1 MGKYK
6 GPVCRLCRREGIKLF
21 LKGTKCYTE
30 KCPVAKRPFPP
41 GQHGKGKGR
50 FKISD
55 YGVQLRE
62 KQKAKRIYGLLE
74 RQFKFYFH
82 KAEKA
87 KGVTGEKLL
96 EFLERRLDN
105 VIFRLIFSLTRRQAR
120 QLVANGHVHVNNRK
134 VDRPSYQVKVGDVIQ
149 LKCKDKQKQRIKEII
164 ELSKDK
170 NVPGW
175 LKADFENLK
184 GEVVAIPK
192 REDVGF
198 PIKEQMIIELYSK

>member
-21 LKGTKCYTE
+21 LKGPRCISD
-30 KCPVAKRPFPP
+30 KCPVAKRPFAP
-41 GQHGKGKGR
+41 GQHGKTR
-50 FKISD
+50 FKLSD

-74 RQFKFYFH
+74 KQFKFCFH
-82 KAEKA
+82 KAERA

-105 VIFRLIFSLTRRQAR
+105 VIFRLLFALTRPQAR
-120 QLVANGHVHVNNRK
+120 QMVSNGQIYVNNRK
-134 VDRPSYQVKVGDVIQ
+134 IDRPSYLVKVGDAIQ
-149 LKCKDKQKQRIKEII
+149 LKCSERQKAKIKEMI
-164 ELSKDK
+164 ELSKDRNIPK
-170 NVPGW
+170 W
-175 LKADFENLK
+175 LKSDFENLK
-184 GEVVAIPK
+184 GEVIGIPT

-198 PIKEQMIIELYSK
+198 PIKEQLIVELYSK

>member
-1 MGKYK
+1 MAKYT
-6 GPVCRLCRREGIKLF
+6 GPVCRLCRRETIKLF

-30 KCPVAKRPFPP
+30 KCPVVKRPFAP
-41 GQHGKGKGR
+41 GQHGKSR
-50 FKISD
+50 RMKISD

-82 KAEKA
+82 KAERA

-105 VIFRLIFSLTRRQAR
+105 VIFRLMFALTRQQAR
-120 QLVANGHVHVNNRK
+120 QIVANGNVYVNNRK
-134 VDRPSYQVKVGDVIQ
+134 VNRPSYLVKPGDVVWF
-149 LKCKDKQKQRIKEII
+149 KAREKQKVKAKEMI
-164 ELSKDK
+164 EASKDK
-170 NVPGW
+170 TVPKW

-184 GEVVAIPK
+184 GEVTGTPE
-192 REDVGF
+192 RSDVGF
-198 PIKEQMIIELYSK
+198 PIKEQLIVELYSK